1 MAVSAKLHL
10 KLYARLVRGWRNLQ
24 RWEIWKDD
32 ANEWDALVQEQRRL
46 ANELVE
52 LGAGLVLPGDEDW
65 LDPPSGQDDVSA
77 VKRRTS
83 DTQP

>member
-1 MAVSAKLHL
+1 MCIRDS
-10 KLYARLVRGWRNLQ
+10 ARLVRGWRNLQ

-32 ANEWDALVQEQRRL
+32 ANEWDALVREQRRL

-77 VKRRTS
+77 VKRRKS